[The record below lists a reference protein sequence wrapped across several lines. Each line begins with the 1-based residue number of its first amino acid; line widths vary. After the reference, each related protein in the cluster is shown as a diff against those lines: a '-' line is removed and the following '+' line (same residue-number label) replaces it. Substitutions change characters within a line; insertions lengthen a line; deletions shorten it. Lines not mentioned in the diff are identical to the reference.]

1 METDLSDF
9 HRMAVILI
17 KTSFQ
22 RLPTKIRH
30 YRVYSKY
37 DNNIFRVSLFN
48 ELSKSNIEA
57 ITLEE
62 FVITCIDTLNRHVP
76 SKKKVH

>member
-22 RLPTKIRH
+22 RLPTKIWH
-30 YRVYSKY
+30 CRVYSKY

-57 ITLEE
+57 LTHEE
-62 FVITCIDTLNRHVP
+62 FVIACIDTLNSHVP
-76 SKKKVH
+76 SKRKVH